1 MLGAIMFLSKLVM
14 EFLPNIHLV
23 GTLIAV
29 CTLVYRKKALVPIYI
44 YVLLVGVYGGF
55 NWWWMPYIYIWAI
68 LFLMIM
74 LIPRDVSREKII
86 IAVPILTALHGLL
99 YGTLYSPCQAI
110 MFDLNFEQTIAWI
123 IAGMPFDITHAI
135 GNFVLGFLVYPLTK
149 LITKLSIQIGIL
161 EK

>member
-1 MLGAIMFLSKLVM
+1 MLGTIMFLSKLIM

-29 CTLVYRKKALVPIYI
+29 CTIVYRKKALIPIYI

-74 LIPRDVSREKII
+74 IIPKDISEKKLMLTS
-86 IAVPILTALHGLL
+86 PILTALHGLM
-99 YGTLYSPCQAI
+99 YGTLYAPSQAI
-110 MFDLNFEQTIAWI
+110 MFDLNPSQTVAWI
-123 IAGMPFDITHAI
+123 VAGVPFDLLHGA
-135 GNFVLGFLVYPLTK
+135 GNFILGFLILPLTK
-149 LITKLSIQIGIL
+149 LITKLSRQIGIL
-161 EK
+161 